1 MAEIVKYYTGT
12 LHAQFQTGKVTPVYA
27 HMQTSGIQLHGR
39 FQLEQ
44 PNEISAAEF
53 EAHTLTPPQPYL
65 QQKMHAHVELMHTG
79 QKAKAAVLKEA
90 TLLWS
95 EDEMKDGTPWTFLA
109 VKNNRR
115 HGRMKARAYCKVV
128 EHIPDPITPIDAAVN
143 TAATTAPSAPPV
155 VPTSTAQPST
165 SGTAAVPV
173 PPVVA
178 APPTRSLSG
187 CSPMSLLSMPGRRGG
202 CRNLGCGM
210 LGLIPLLFVLLG
222 LLRQCQDRGSHQGS
236 SNIIHDTVYVDR
248 VKERVDTLTLFKTDT
263 IQMVDSS
270 KQTVFKPVVLPNVQF
285 YTNSANLIPTSLSDI
300 QQLAQHLI
308 DTPGLDAIVIGH
320 TDNVGDAIS
329 NQKLS
334 QRRAETVR
342 NVIISMGVEPD
353 RLTAIGK
360 GDTEPKADNNTE
372 EGRLMNRR
380 VEVQLVQNSIT
391 ETKTTVKP

>member
-1 MAEIVKYYTGT
+1 MAEIVKYYTGI
-12 LHAQFQTGKVTPVYA
+12 LHAQFQTGKITPVYA

-39 FQLEQ
+39 FQLER
-44 PNEISAAEF
+44 PLEISAAEF
-53 EAHTLTPPQPYL
+53 EINTLTPPQPYL
-65 QQKMHAHVELMHTG
+65 QQQMHAPVELLYAG
-79 QKAKAAVLKEA
+79 QPAKAAILKEA

-115 HGRMKARAYCKVV
+115 HGRIKARAYCKVV
-128 EHIPDPITPIDAAVN
+128 EHLPDPIKPIDAAVD
-143 TAATTAPSAPPV
+143 TAASTTPSAPPV
-155 VPTSTAQPST
+155 VPTSTAQSNP
-165 SGTAAVPV
+165 SGTSTA

-187 CSPMSLLSMPGRRGG
+187 CSPLSLLSMPRRRGG

-222 LLRQCQDRGSHQGS
+222 LLRQCQDGGSHQGS
-236 SNIIHDTVYVDR
+236 STIIHDTVYVDR
-248 VKERVDTLTLFKTDT
+248 VQERVDTLTLFKTDT

-308 DTPGLDAIVIGH
+308 DTRGLEAIVIGH

-329 NQKLS
+329 NKKLS

-342 NVIISMGVEPD
+342 NVIISMGVEPE

>member
-1 MAEIVKYYTGT
+1 
-12 LHAQFQTGKVTPVYA
+12 
-27 HMQTSGIQLHGR
+27 
-39 FQLEQ
+39 
-44 PNEISAAEF
+44 
-53 EAHTLTPPQPYL
+53 
-65 QQKMHAHVELMHTG
+65 
-79 QKAKAAVLKEA
+79 
-90 TLLWS
+90 
-95 EDEMKDGTPWTFLA
+95 
-109 VKNNRR
+109 
-115 HGRMKARAYCKVV
+115 
-128 EHIPDPITPIDAAVN
+128 
-143 TAATTAPSAPPV
+143 
-155 VPTSTAQPST
+155 
-165 SGTAAVPV
+165 
-173 PPVVA
+173 
-178 APPTRSLSG
+178 
-187 CSPMSLLSMPGRRGG
+187 MSLLSMPGRRGG

-222 LLRQCQDRGSHQGS
+222 LLRLCQDGGSHQGS

-248 VKERVDTLTLFKTDT
+248 VQERVDTLTLFKTDT

-308 DTPGLDAIVIGH
+308 DTRGLEAIVIGH

-329 NQKLS
+329 NKKLS

-342 NVIISMGVEPD
+342 NVIISMGVEPE

>member
-44 PNEISAAEF
+44 PLEISAAEF

-65 QQKMHAHVELMHTG
+65 QQQMHAPVELLHVG
-79 QKAKAAVLKEA
+79 QPAKAAVLKEA

-95 EDEMKDGTPWTFLA
+95 QNELKDGTPWTFLA
-109 VKNNRR
+109 MKNNRR
-115 HGRMKARAYCKVV
+115 HGRIKARAYCKVV
-128 EHIPDPITPIDAAVN
+128 EHIPDPIKPIDAAVI
-143 TAATTAPSAPPV
+143 TAASTTPSVPPV
-155 VPTSTAQPST
+155 VPTSTAQPNP
-165 SGTAAVPV
+165 SGTAA

-178 APPTRSLSG
+178 APPTQSLSG
-187 CSPMSLLSMPGRRGG
+187 CSPMSLLNMPGRRGG

-222 LLRQCQDRGSHQGS
+222 LLRQCQEGGSQGGS

-320 TDNVGDAIS
+320 TDNVGDAVS

-342 NVIISMGVEPD
+342 NVIISMGVEPE

-360 GDTEPKADNNTE
+360 GDTEPKTDNNTE

-380 VEVQLVQNSIT
+380 VEVQLVQHSIT

>member
-39 FQLEQ
+39 FQLER
-44 PNEISAAEF
+44 PHEISAAEF

-65 QQKMHAHVELMHTG
+65 QQQMHAPVELLYAG
-79 QKAKAAVLKEA
+79 QPVKAAVLKEA

-115 HGRMKARAYCKVV
+115 HGRMKGRAYCKVV
-128 EHIPDPITPIDAAVN
+128 EHVPDPVKPIDTVVK
-143 TAATTAPSAPPV
+143 TAATPTTATPTVTPIATDAAQ
-155 VPTSTAQPST
+155 PTSI
-165 SGTAAVPV
+165 GTAAV

-178 APPTRSLSG
+178 APPTQSLSG
-187 CSPMSLLSMPGRRGG
+187 CSPLSWFKIPGFGGG

-210 LGLIPLLFVLLG
+210 LILIPLLFVLLG
-222 LLRQCQDRGSHQGS
+222 LLKQCQDNGAQRESAT
-236 SNIIHDTVYVDR
+236 IIHDTIYVDR
-248 VKERVDTLTLFKTDT
+248 VKDRVDTLTLFKTDT

-342 NVIISMGVEPD
+342 NVIISMGVEPE

-360 GDTEPKADNNTE
+360 GDTEPKADNNNE

-380 VEVQLVQNSIT
+380 VEVQLVQHSIT

>member
-12 LHAQFQTGKVTPVYA
+12 LHAQFQTGKVTSVNA
-27 HMQTSGIQLHGR
+27 HIQSSGIQLHGR
-39 FQLEQ
+39 FQLEHPQ
-44 PNEISAAEF
+44 EISASEF
-53 EAHTLTPPQPYL
+53 DSQTVSPSQPFL
-65 QQKMHAHVELMHTG
+65 QQQLHSPVELLYSG
-79 QKAKAAVLKEA
+79 QSAKAAILKEV

-95 EDEMKDGTPWTFLA
+95 HDDMKDGKPWTFLA
-109 VKNNRR
+109 VQNNRR
-115 HGRMKARAYCKVV
+115 HGRMKARAFCKVV
-128 EHIPDPITPIDAAVN
+128 EYVPEPAKPIVSAAH
-143 TAATTAPSAPPV
+143 TTAPTSSTVSPNPV
-155 VPTSTAQPST
+155 PATSSIFTETGA
-165 SGTAAVPV
+165 V

-178 APPTRSLSG
+178 APPTQSLSG
-187 CSPMSLLSMPGRRGG
+187 CSPLSWFKIPGFGGG

-210 LGLIPLLFVLLG
+210 LILIPLLFVLLG
-222 LLRQCQDRGSHQGS
+222 LLKQCQDNGAQRES
-236 SNIIHDTVYVDR
+236 STIIHDTIYVDR
-248 VKERVDTLTLFKTDT
+248 VKDRVDTLTLFKTDT

-342 NVIISMGVEPD
+342 NVIISMGVEPE

-360 GDTEPKADNNTE
+360 GDTEPKADNNNE

-380 VEVQLVQNSIT
+380 VEVQLVQHSIT

>member
-1 MAEIVKYYTGT
+1 M
-12 LHAQFQTGKVTPVYA
+12 
-27 HMQTSGIQLHGR
+27 
-39 FQLEQ
+39 
-44 PNEISAAEF
+44 
-53 EAHTLTPPQPYL
+53 
-65 QQKMHAHVELMHTG
+65 
-79 QKAKAAVLKEA
+79 
-90 TLLWS
+90 
-95 EDEMKDGTPWTFLA
+95 
-109 VKNNRR
+109 
-115 HGRMKARAYCKVV
+115 
-128 EHIPDPITPIDAAVN
+128 
-143 TAATTAPSAPPV
+143 
-155 VPTSTAQPST
+155 
-165 SGTAAVPV
+165 
-173 PPVVA
+173 
-178 APPTRSLSG
+178 
-187 CSPMSLLSMPGRRGG
+187 LSMPGQRGG

-222 LLRQCQDRGSHQGS
+222 LLKQCQDGGSHQGS
-236 SNIIHDTVYVDR
+236 STIIHDTVYVDR
-248 VKERVDTLTLFKTDT
+248 VQERVDTLTLFKTDT

-329 NQKLS
+329 NKKLS

-342 NVIISMGVEPD
+342 NVIISMGVEPE

-391 ETKTTVKP
+391 ETKTTIKP

>member
-44 PNEISAAEF
+44 PLEISAAEF

-65 QQKMHAHVELMHTG
+65 QQQMHAPVELLHVG
-79 QKAKAAVLKEA
+79 QPAKAAIMKEA

-95 EDEMKDGTPWTFLA
+95 RDEMKDGMPWTFLA
-109 VKNNRR
+109 LKNNRR

-128 EHIPDPITPIDAAVN
+128 EHIPDPIKPIVTAVN
-143 TAATTAPSAPPV
+143 TDVTTTPSVPPVAPST
-155 VPTSTAQPST
+155 TSTAQPNI
-165 SGTAAVPV
+165 SGSASA
-173 PPVVA
+173 PPIVA

-187 CSPMSLLSMPGRRGG
+187 CSPMSLLNMPGRRGG
-202 CRNLGCGM
+202 CRNMGCGM
-210 LGLIPLLFVLLG
+210 LALIPLLFVLLG
-222 LLRQCQDRGSHQGS
+222 LLRQCQGGDSQGGS
-236 SNIIHDTVYVDR
+236 STIIHDTVYVDR

-263 IQMVDSS
+263 IQMVDST

-329 NQKLS
+329 NKKLS

-342 NVIISMGVEPD
+342 NVIISMGVEPE

-360 GDTEPKADNNTE
+360 GDTEPKADNSTE

-380 VEVQLVQNSIT
+380 VEVQLVQHSVT

>member
-1 MAEIVKYYTGT
+1 M
-12 LHAQFQTGKVTPVYA
+12 LHAG
-27 HMQTSGIQLHGR
+27 
-39 FQLEQ
+39 Q
-44 PNEISAAEF
+44 P
-53 EAHTLTPPQPYL
+53 
-65 QQKMHAHVELMHTG
+65 
-79 QKAKAAVLKEA
+79 AKAAILKEA

-95 EDEMKDGTPWTFLA
+95 EDEMKDSTPWTFLA

-115 HGRMKARAYCKVV
+115 HGRIKARAYCKVV
-128 EHIPDPITPIDAAVN
+128 EHIPDPVKPIDTVVK
-143 TAATTAPSAPPV
+143 TAATPTTAT
-155 VPTSTAQPST
+155 PTATTIATAAAQPIST
-165 SGTAAVPV
+165 GTTAV

-178 APPTRSLSG
+178 APPTQSLSG
-187 CSPMSLLSMPGRRGG
+187 CSPLSMLSMPGRRGG

-222 LLRQCQDRGSHQGS
+222 LLKQCQDGGSHQGS
-236 SNIIHDTVYVDR
+236 STIIHDTVYVDR
-248 VKERVDTLTLFKTDT
+248 VQERVDTLTLFKTDT

-308 DTPGLDAIVIGH
+308 DTRGLEAIVIGH
-320 TDNVGDAIS
+320 TDNVGDAFS
-329 NQKLS
+329 NKKLS

-342 NVIISMGVEPD
+342 NVIISMGVEPE